1 MPKHDPAAADQHLMG
16 LARGTGGDHTRL
28 RRVAAA
34 LALVSA
40 AALVPPT
47 TGVAGGASG
56 VPGVETVAGTPGT
69 GAATALAMSPH
80 GLLNDTAGQ
89 LLVGDGSYDV
99 VRRVSLD
106 SGNSTISVGVGGF
119 GPPGFGDGG
128 PASAATLRGPVGLD
142 RLPDG
147 SLLVVEAANGRVRR
161 VGTDGTISTFAGGGS
176 ALGDGGPATAARLR
190 YPAAVAV
197 AADGSVLIADSWD
210 QRVRRVATDGSIT
223 TVAGTGTM
231 GFSGDGGPGTAAALN
246 SPEDVAALPD
256 GSFVVADRSNHRIRK
271 VAGDGTITTLAGT
284 GVPGPTGD
292 GGPAILAQLDGPE
305 GVAAASDGV
314 YVADT
319 FNNRVRRIRN
329 DGVMETVA
337 GHGEGGFFGDG
348 GRATEAWLFRPQKVE
363 VGPDGLFIAD
373 GRNSRV
379 RRVDAAGVI
388 TSVAGNGEAGF
399 SGDGGPAASAQLY
412 IPYGIDVAPDGSLLF
427 SDTQTRRIRRIDARG
442 LITTVAGNGDF
453 FSELGDGGP
462 ATAANIKVPFGI
474 DATADGSIYVA
485 DFEDNRVRRISPDGR
500 ISTVAG
506 SGGDGPPVDGVAA
519 TLSPLGH
526 PQDVVASGDGT
537 FYLADTIN
545 NRVRRV
551 GPDGTIT
558 TLAGTGASGSAG
570 DGGPATQATLSQ
582 PRAVALLADGDVL
595 VVEGISIRRIDVAS
609 GTITTV
615 AGGGTPSVGNGD
627 GGRATAV
634 PVHASDLAVA
644 GDGSIFFVETSGMRV
659 RRVSPDG
666 ILSTVAGDGTYGFNG
681 DGPVS
686 TTRTSWPR
694 GIALHPGHDALY
706 FGETGRVRR
715 VASLSAALS
724 DGATPGSPT
733 TSTTTAPTT
742 STTSTKPPTTSTTS
756 PPAPARSGYWMVGVD
771 GRVYGFGDAAS
782 MGDAPLGGHP
792 AVDLEDTTTG
802 NGYWVTDSAGH
813 VFAFGDAPYLG
824 GPPQLSEGETVTSIS
839 GTPRGGGY
847 WLFTDRGRV
856 LPYGNA
862 GHFGDMA
869 GTRLNG
875 PVLDSIPTPSGKGY
889 YLVASDGGIFAF
901 GDARFDG
908 SMGGRPLNAP
918 VQSLVPDADGRGY
931 WLVASDGGIF
941 GFEAP
946 FYGSMGSTRLNRPV
960 TGMVG
965 FRHGYLMVAEDGGIF
980 AFGEA
985 RFHGS
990 LGDRPP
996 QHPVTSVASL

>member
-1 MPKHDPAAADQHLMG
+1 MGLLRGAAGDHARRGAMPAAVL
-16 LARGTGGDHTRL
+16 
-28 RRVAAA
+28 VAV
-34 LALVSA
+34 ALV
-40 AALVPPT
+40 LPPVGT
-47 TGVAGGASG
+47 AGGASG
-56 VPGVETVAGTPGT
+56 GPRVETVAGTPGT
-69 GAATALAMSPH
+69 GTATRLAMSPH

-89 LLVGDGSYDV
+89 LLIGDGSYDV
-99 VRRVSLD
+99 VRGVDLD
-106 SGNSTISVGVGGF
+106 SGDTTISAGVGGF
-119 GPPGFGDGG
+119 GPPGYGDAG
-128 PASAATLRGPVGLD
+128 PASAATLRGPVSLD

-147 SLLVVEAANGRVRR
+147 SLLVVEASNRRVRR
-161 VGTDGTISTFAGGGS
+161 VATDGTISTFAGGGS
-176 ALGDGGPATAARLR
+176 TLGDGGPGTAAQLR

-210 QRVRRVATDGSIT
+210 QRVRRVATDGTIT
-223 TVAGTGTM
+223 TVAGSGTM
-231 GFSGDGGPGTAAALN
+231 GFAGDGGPATAAALN
-246 SPEDVAALPD
+246 SPEDVAALSD
-256 GSFVVADRSNHRIRK
+256 GSFVVADRSNHRVRK
-271 VAGDGTITTLAGT
+271 VGADGTITTLAGT
-284 GVPGPTGD
+284 GVAGPTGD
-292 GGPAILAQLDGPE
+292 GGPAILAQLNGPE
-305 GVAAASDGV
+305 GVEAAADGV

-319 FNNRVRRIRN
+319 FNNRVRRIRP
-329 DGVMETVA
+329 DGVIETA
-337 GHGEGGFFGDG
+337 AGEGTGGFYGDG
-348 GRATEAWLFRPQKVE
+348 GRATDAWLFRPQKVE
-363 VGPDGLFIAD
+363 IGPDGLFVAD
-373 GRNSRV
+373 GRNFRV
-379 RRVDAAGVI
+379 RRVDAAGII

-399 SGDGGPAASAQLY
+399 SGDGGPAASAQMA

-427 SDTQTRRIRRIDARG
+427 ADTQTRRIRRIDAQG
-442 LITTVAGNGDF
+442 VITTVAGNGDF

-500 ISTVAG
+500 ITTVAG

-526 PQDVVASGDGT
+526 PQDVVAADDGT
-537 FYLADTIN
+537 IYLADTTN

-558 TLAGTGASGSAG
+558 TLAGTGVNGSAG
-570 DGGPATQATLSQ
+570 DGGPASQATLSQ

-595 VVEGISIRRIDVAS
+595 VVEGVSIRRVDAAS

-615 AGGGTPSVGNGD
+615 AGGGAASIGTGD
-627 GGRATAV
+627 GGPATAV
-634 PVHASDLAVA
+634 RVHASDLAVA
-644 GDGSIFFVETSGMRV
+644 GDGAIFFVETSGMRV

-666 ILSTVAGDGTYGFNG
+666 MLSTIAGDGSYGFNG
-681 DGPVS
+681 DGSLS
-686 TTRTSWPR
+686 TTRVSWPR
-694 GIALHPGHDALY
+694 GIALHPARDALY
-706 FGETGRVRR
+706 FGEAGRVRR
-715 VASLSAALS
+715 VTSLSAAVAG
-724 DGATPGSPT
+724 GATTGSPT

-742 STTSTKPPTTSTTS
+742 TTTKSTSSPSQPSAQPWTPPTTS
-756 PPAPARSGYWMVGVD
+756 PPAPVRSGYWMLGVD
-771 GRVYGFGDAAS
+771 GRVYAFGDAAFI
-782 MGDAPLGGHP
+782 GDAPVAGNP
-792 AVDLEDTTTG
+792 AVDLEDTPSG
-802 NGYWVTDSAGH
+802 SGYWVTDAAGH

-824 GPPQLSEGETVTSIS
+824 GSPALARGEAVTSIS

-856 LPYGNA
+856 VPYGNA

-869 GTRLNG
+869 ATRLNG
-875 PVLDSIPTPSGKGY
+875 PVLDSVPTPSGNGY
-889 YLVASDGGIFAF
+889 YLVAGDGGIFAF

-965 FRHGYLMVAEDGGIF
+965 FRDGYLMVAEDGGIF
-980 AFGEA
+980 AFGNA
-985 RFHGS
+985 PFHGS

-996 QHPVTSVASL
+996 YHPVTSVASL